1 MLRGCTSSGAPHPTS
16 LPSLQWARS
25 ADVFSPEAAGRL
37 FGLLGAGATLGQLL
51 GSLAARFL
59 ARAPLLG
66 GGDGSPSLLPLLASA
81 ACLELAGQAALRYRL
96 VKPSGGSS
104 SNGGSLSA
112 AAAEGGGQ
120 PGPDNRSPLSKAGS
134 GGKQTVASSKG
145 STSPLNPS
153 SSGGI
158 AKPGGWTVRLMG
170 RTLEGLRLIRCDLSV
185 LFER

>member
-1 MLRGCTSSGAPHPTS
+1 MPHTPPPLS
-16 LPSLQWARS
+16 PLLQWARS

-96 VKPSGGSS
+96 VKPSSGGS
-104 SNGGSLSA
+104 SNGGGLSA

-120 PGPDNRSPLSKAGS
+120 PGSGSRTSSPLSKAAS
-134 GGKQTVASSKG
+134 SGKQTVASSKG
-145 STSPLNPS
+145 SSSPLNPS

-158 AKPGGWTVRLMG
+158 GKPGGWTGRLTG
-170 RTLEGLRLIRCDLSV
+170 RTLEGLRLIRCD
-185 LFER
+185 F